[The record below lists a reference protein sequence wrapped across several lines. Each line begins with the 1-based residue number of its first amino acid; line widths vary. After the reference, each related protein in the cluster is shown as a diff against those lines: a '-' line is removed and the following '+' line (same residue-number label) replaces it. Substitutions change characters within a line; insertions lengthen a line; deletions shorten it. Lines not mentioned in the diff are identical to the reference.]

1 MTNFLYKT
9 SMFLLNKINY
19 KTIKVY
25 AQYEVTSMRAGQAS
39 AANPAHYSPG
49 QSFQVIFFRSLAF
62 RPLSAL
68 CSLSYW
74 EMCSQAAQA
83 SVTQL
88 TATSPLSLL
97 LLSSCAWVA
106 AHSGSKCPELAKNKF
121 TWCDFTRFLTQIPAG
136 LSTSI
141 SMNCMR
147 FVFKSCQIVTGKSM
161 ISQIQEFLN
170 LIFGGF
176 LLFCLTVW

>member
-121 TWCDFTRFLTQIPAG
+121 TWCDFTQTLSG

-141 SMNCMR
+141 SVNYMP
-147 FVFKSCQIVTGKSM
+147 FIFKSFQIATATSM
-161 ISQIQEFLN
+161 ISQFQGFLD

-176 LLFCLTVW
+176 LLFDSTV